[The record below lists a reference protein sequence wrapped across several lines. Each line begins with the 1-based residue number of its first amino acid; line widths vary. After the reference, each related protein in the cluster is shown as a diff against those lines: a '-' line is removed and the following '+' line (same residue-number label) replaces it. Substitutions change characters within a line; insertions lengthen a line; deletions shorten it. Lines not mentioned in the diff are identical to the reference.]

1 MGGKDLGS
9 LSPFEKFISKND
21 IFRLRAPNFPFI
33 DKQQGRDTSSEDARK
48 TTVIGQMQ
56 QKGNSEMVRSENSGI
71 RTFASIAI
79 NLMLL
84 VSVAAGAFYAI
95 APVAA

>member
-1 MGGKDLGS
+1 
-9 LSPFEKFISKND
+9 
-21 IFRLRAPNFPFI
+21 
-33 DKQQGRDTSSEDARK
+33 
-48 TTVIGQMQ
+48 
-56 QKGNSEMVRSENSGI
+56 MVRSENSGI